1 MSFHERVIFSN
12 RNVANIKSNDGTSW
26 LGIPDTAMWL
36 TALLV
41 LLECLKFITFA
52 PVVPLLEIYSSEIK
66 ALVQL
71 KIFTRVFTAA
81 FFTVAKK

>member
-1 MSFHERVIFSN
+1 MSFHERGIFSN
-12 RNVANIKSNDGTSW
+12 RNVANIKSNNGTSW
-26 LGIPDTAMWL
+26 LGILGTAMWE

-52 PVVPLLEIYSSEIK
+52 LVVPLLEIYSSEIK
-66 ALVQL
+66 ELVEL
-71 KIFTRVFTAA
+71 KIFTRVFTVA